1 MQDEHLV
8 RYAYGQFSLGDWEK
22 LHRRDRVRER
32 HRLAY
37 LLRLTLVHEGKQI
50 GVGPALLTACG
61 HEQFPNLDRFHQ
73 LRQVARMSLID
84 RGQHD
89 RIQPLQTIPAQP
101 LAYLTRSV
109 PIAAAVYEHRVFGVA
124 QQNGLTAA
132 ARQIRHRIPAV
143 LVLHLGNT

>member
-1 MQDEHLV
+1 
-8 RYAYGQFSLGDWEK
+8 
-22 LHRRDRVRER
+22 
-32 HRLAY
+32 
-37 LLRLTLVHEGKQI
+37 
-50 GVGPALLTACG
+50 
-61 HEQFPNLDRFHQ
+61 
-73 LRQVARMSLID
+73 MSLID

-101 LAYLTRSV
+101 LACLTRSV
-109 PIAAAVYEHRVFGVA
+109 PVAAAVYEHRVFGVA